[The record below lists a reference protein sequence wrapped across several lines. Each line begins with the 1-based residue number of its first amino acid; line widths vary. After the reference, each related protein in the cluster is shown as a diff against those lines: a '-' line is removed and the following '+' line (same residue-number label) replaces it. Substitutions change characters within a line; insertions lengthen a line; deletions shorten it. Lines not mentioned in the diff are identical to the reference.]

1 MTQWVDASCDLLTTS
16 ILKNSWLHR
25 PYTYYPTESST
36 GETARAAR
44 AAAGGGDSSNALEED
59 DEIQDELLYLEEEY
73 FAMDNEDP
81 AVAI

>member
-1 MTQWVDASCDLLTTS
+1 
-16 ILKNSWLHR
+16 
-25 PYTYYPTESST
+25 
-36 GETARAAR
+36 
-44 AAAGGGDSSNALEED
+44 LEED